1 MHSTPSMPMSK
12 IHRFGVCFQNESLG
26 ADGVGTSLIRSTVE
40 ADAAKPHLAGVNQDS
55 WSTRSRCATGIIPP
69 QNTSCEMTNTTS
81 IGMICSLDRAS
92 ADSASPSTAPATE
105 VPATFRNSPTL
116 ALPTTTS
123 PCVGPPLPYT
133 TIATRI
139 ADWMIAG
146 VEYTRTLASRYAVA
160 DNPTACSR

>member
-40 ADAAKPHLAGVNQDS
+40 ADAAKPHRAGVNQDS

-92 ADSASPSTAPATE
+92 EDKTNPSIAAATQ
-105 VPATFRNSPTL
+105 VAAAFRNSSTR
-116 ALPTTTS
+116 ALPTTTA
-123 PCVGPPLPYT
+123 PCVGPPLPYIT
-133 TIATRI
+133 TATRI
-139 ADWMIAG
+139 ADWMIAA
-146 VEYTRTLASRYAVA
+146 VEYTQILASRYAVV
-160 DNPTACSR
+160 